1 MGRKW
6 FQSGL
11 PKPDGGN
18 GLLAGPRQVQRGTID
33 HINQISAP
41 RMRVVPTPVRNNPTS
56 GMFGTPISAGLP
68 GDRGRKATAYGRF
81 RGISLMLLHN
91 RDQGR
96 LHLG

>member
-68 GDRGRKATAYGRF
+68 GIVEGRQRPTA